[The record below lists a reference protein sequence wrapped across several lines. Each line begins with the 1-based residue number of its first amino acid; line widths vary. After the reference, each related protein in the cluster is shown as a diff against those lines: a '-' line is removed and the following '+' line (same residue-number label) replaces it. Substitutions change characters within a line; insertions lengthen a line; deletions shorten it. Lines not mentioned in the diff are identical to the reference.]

1 MAKTTIYKDYHYATV
16 LLTEDH
22 CKLVGWSPED
32 NDLVE
37 IPDELIAKYEST
49 YEQVRNLE
57 QELERYY
64 IEARKLNYQ
73 AKAY

>member
-16 LLTEDH
+16 LLSEEY
-22 CKLVGWSPED
+22 CKLVGWEPED

-57 QELERYY
+57 KELERYY